1 MSPSADVGFV
11 LVKEK
16 ILAHRSSDSQ
26 RVCPRSEDMVRVADR
41 VEKYI

>member
-11 LVKEK
+11 FVKEK

-26 RVCPRSEDMVRVADR
+26 RVCPRSEVMISVADH
-41 VEKYI
+41 VSKNT